1 MPLDAVDDAQM
12 LHAMHVGEPRPF
24 TDAQD
29 MLDRVAWH
37 LFTQR
42 VRSQTLVNDGRTVC
56 AYRGNNGTMCAMG
69 IGIPNDAYTRDMEE
83 QSIELVCS
91 MDGARVFSRVI
102 DDNTE
107 LAAELQLSHDT
118 MLTGGS
124 EGIIDH
130 LYGRLLHIAEDHRL
144 DTTQLE
150 AAYAHARSVA
160 R

>member
-1 MPLDAVDDAQM
+1 MPLDAVDSAQM

-69 IGIPNDAYTRDMEE
+69 IGIPNDVYTRDMEE

-91 MDGARVFSRVI
+91 MAVARSFSRVI
-102 DDNTE
+102 DDNNE
-107 LAAELQLSHDT
+107 LASELQLTHDT
-118 MLTGGS
+118 MINGGNAAAM
-124 EGIIDH
+124 EH
-130 LYGRLLHIAEDHRL
+130 LYTRLLNIAEDYQL
-144 DTTQLE
+144 DATQLD